1 MRRKPSTDPAR
12 RPFERGMR
20 SVRGRNVRITVF
32 GAAGRV
38 GRHAAAQALLRGHDV
53 TAFVRDASGLDL
65 PVVAGVGSARGG
77 ISTRAER
84 HVRGKIARLDNGRAV
99 GAAPTSGPGLDV
111 VVGDA
116 RDAESVE
123 EAVRGRD
130 ALVSAMALPAPE
142 REFEH
147 SEATRTIVEAASRTG
162 VRRLVV
168 TACGDVFEDREVV
181 GERAPFAREDERIR
195 DELGTSGLDWTIG
208 AARRITDDAP
218 AGTYLAVVDAKAS
231 GTWLPAADF
240 ATFLL
245 DALDRDEWFG
255 HVVGV
260 SGAS

>member
-1 MRRKPSTDPAR
+1 MK
-12 RPFERGMR
+12 
-20 SVRGRNVRITVF
+20 ITVF

-38 GRHAAAQALLRGHDV
+38 GRHVASQALLRGHDV

-65 PVVAGVGSARGG
+65 PEVADVGSARSG
-77 ISTRAER
+77 ISTHAEQ
-84 HVRGKIARLDNGRAV
+84 HVRGEIARLVDGPATDASPTNGPR
-99 GAAPTSGPGLDV
+99 LDV

-147 SEATRTIVEAASRTG
+147 SEATRTIVEAALRTG

-168 TACGDVFEDREVV
+168 TTCGDVLAGREVV
-181 GERAPFAREDERIR
+181 GDRAPFAREDERIR
-195 DELGTSGLDWTIG
+195 DELRSSRLDWTI
-208 AARRITDDAP
+208 AAAPWLTDDRI
-218 AGTYLAVVDAKAS
+218 GTYEAFVDERAPGTSLAV
-231 GTWLPAADF
+231 ADL
-240 ATFLL
+240 ATFAL
-245 DALDRDEWFG
+245 DALERDVWIG

-260 SGAS
+260 SAAP